1 MLVNEGR
8 RQHDGR
14 QGKGRDNHCRQNPV
28 ENDQFRVIAANDL
41 HGILLNWIT
50 YHR

>member
-1 MLVNEGR
+1 
-8 RQHDGR
+8 
-14 QGKGRDNHCRQNPV
+14 V